1 MKRLVLG
8 LIGLFGFVAATSAQI
23 NSNGQITGLPEGSP
37 TCTAINGPDVRTL
50 TDAQGTKWSFG
61 RNYPNDSSD
70 WEIFNNGIWFGS
82 GGGRIITIFGGIVY
96 MYNGTSWWT
105 PTITSWVSVAAPA
118 CNVVAAPAFT
128 GVPQVE
134 PDSPYVPPGYVITF
148 NDEFASLNT
157 ISHGPGPS
165 VPGVLWYN
173 GNAQCCIQPSVSG
186 QSGQMYPTPG
196 PGRRAINP
204 FSLDPNGGLDLSL
217 TLSGNM
223 WNSAVPSSL
232 ANDGHG
238 FAQQYGY
245 FEMSAQLPADPGTW
259 PSFWMRPVN
268 PASNVGEIDIM
279 EAYTQFQNS
288 YCATLHD
295 WANTANSVGNCPNS
309 VVEVG
314 NPPNPALSTGY
325 HVYAMRWTPTM
336 VSFYFDGQLIWQH
349 PPLHP
354 AMDGPYYLLFD
365 LGIGGGWPTTQT
377 RSPSVMK
384 IKYIRAYRHP

>member
-1 MKRLVLG
+1 MVQGRVFLVC
-8 LIGLFGFVAATSAQI
+8 FGTTAMRNVAFNPLYPVNRAKCI
-23 NSNGQITGLPEGSP
+23 LP
-37 TCTAINGPDVRTL
+37 PDL
-50 TDAQGTKWSFG
+50 D
-61 RNYPNDSSD
+61 
-70 WEIFNNGIWFGS
+70 
-82 GGGRIITIFGGIVY
+82 GGRSIH
-96 MYNGTSWWT
+96 SR
-105 PTITSWVSVAAPA
+105 S
-118 CNVVAAPAFT
+118 
-128 GVPQVE
+128 
-134 PDSPYVPPGYVITF
+134 
-148 NDEFASLNT
+148 
-157 ISHGPGPS
+157 
-165 VPGVLWYN
+165 
-173 GNAQCCIQPSVSG
+173 IQMV
-186 QSGQMYPTPG
+186 
-196 PGRRAINP
+196 GR
-204 FSLDPNGGLDLSL
+204 STL

-245 FEMSAQLPADPGTW
+245 FEMSAQLPANPGTW

-336 VSFYFDGQLIWQH
+336 VSFYLMVNLFGNIHHCIQL
-349 PPLHP
+349 
-354 AMDGPYYLLFD
+354 
-365 LGIGGGWPTTQT
+365 
-377 RSPSVMK
+377 
-384 IKYIRAYRHP
+384 

>member
-1 MKRLVLG
+1 
-8 LIGLFGFVAATSAQI
+8 
-23 NSNGQITGLPEGSP
+23 
-37 TCTAINGPDVRTL
+37 
-50 TDAQGTKWSFG
+50 
-61 RNYPNDSSD
+61 
-70 WEIFNNGIWFGS
+70 
-82 GGGRIITIFGGIVY
+82 
-96 MYNGTSWWT
+96 
-105 PTITSWVSVAAPA
+105 
-118 CNVVAAPAFT
+118 
-128 GVPQVE
+128 
-134 PDSPYVPPGYVITF
+134 
-148 NDEFASLNT
+148 
-157 ISHGPGPS
+157 
-165 VPGVLWYN
+165 
-173 GNAQCCIQPSVSG
+173 
-186 QSGQMYPTPG
+186 
-196 PGRRAINP
+196 
-204 FSLDPNGGLDLSL
+204 
-217 TLSGNM
+217 
-223 WNSAVPSSL
+223 
-232 ANDGHG
+232 
-238 FAQQYGY
+238 
-245 FEMSAQLPADPGTW
+245 MSAQLPANPGTW

-384 IKYIRAYRHP
+384 IKYIQGLSASVMARHGTRSCGPSIMHVPSLLGPAALAMRDVGERQQTINHRGQKGNASVRSSHHDYCNAGGVREVHYDNYKRPRDRAVSKYARTAMLRLISACALRYRRPWVSKSYTVVRCLVGPPRRK